1 MIERLKENLVYFVFF
16 FLSLILIWCF
26 ITLRIRLATLV
37 FLSLL
42 LVAFA
47 VRMKWGIYL
56 LLVYYALVG
65 LIRRLM
71 YVYERHVRFD
81 PLSVAHDFLV
91 AFFFILILLTKKEKV
106 LESLKKDRLFGVAVF
121 LLLVEILQIFNP
133 LQGNVF
139 VGMGGAKFIIIPF
152 LGFFIGYLLDGLEF
166 EGLWK
171 LMLVVGVATALYGW
185 KQILFGYAPFEMKW
199 WRSVRYFSLS
209 IPGGGVRPI
218 STFSSAADYA
228 DFLWVMVLISLY
240 YLTEK
245 RHFLL
250 GGMLFVFFSLS
261 LFFSAI
267 RTTFFSFAVGFSLY
281 LHFSIKNRVRRVLFD
296 IIYVSLLILAVA
308 FLYFGENLFYSM
320 GKMGIRLIH
329 MREGIL
335 YPFSPTSTF
344 WGHYAAWKNAISHFL
359 KNPLGY
365 GLGAPTLAG
374 IRMLGRQIWTESDV
388 LSTIVATGIL
398 GLFGLFLFF
407 FQSIKRTW
415 CLWDKYYM
423 KDGLLIMSI
432 AIPMIFISQTLSYFC
447 GLLVFLVLGIACRKY
462 MEIKES
468 EAGETEMGSHRL
480 SRKENRGI
488 DKPQKKI

>member
-185 KQILFGYAPFEMKW
+185 KQVFWGYASFEMKW
-199 WRSVRYFSLS
+199 WRSVDYLSLR
-209 IPGGGVRPI
+209 IPGGIRPI
-218 STFSSAADYA
+218 STFPSAAEYA
-228 DFLWVMVLISLY
+228 HFSWMVALVALHYVSQRKY
-240 YLTEK
+240 RVLT
-245 RHFLL
+245 
-250 GGMLFVFFSLS
+250 GVLFAFFIVS
-261 LFFSAI
+261 LFLSAV
-267 RTTFFSFAVGFSLY
+267 RLAFFSFVLGFSLY
-281 LHFSIKNRVRRVLFD
+281 LHFSIRDRIKRVFFD
-296 IIYVSLLILAVA
+296 ILYLSFLLCMVM
-308 FLYFGENLFYSM
+308 FFYFGEGLFYSM
-320 GKMGIRLIH
+320 GKVGGTFLH

-335 YPFSPTSTF
+335 YPFAPNSTF
-344 WGHYAAWKNAISHFL
+344 WGHYAAWKHAISHFI

-365 GLGAPTLAG
+365 GLGSSTIAG
-374 IRMLGRQIWTESDV
+374 TKFLGTHIWTESDV
-388 LSTIVATGIL
+388 LSTIVATGIAGMIAL
-398 GLFGLFLFF
+398 LLFF
-407 FQSIKRTW
+407 FHGIKRAW
-415 CLWDKYYM
+415 QLWERYRI
-423 KDGLLIMSI
+423 KDGLLVVSLV
-432 AIPMIFISQTLSYFC
+432 IPMFFIAQILTYLC
-447 GLLVFLVLGIACRKY
+447 GLLVFLILGISARKY
-462 MEIKES
+462 ME
-468 EAGETEMGSHRL
+468 L
-480 SRKENRGI
+480 SQE
-488 DKPQKKI
+488 P